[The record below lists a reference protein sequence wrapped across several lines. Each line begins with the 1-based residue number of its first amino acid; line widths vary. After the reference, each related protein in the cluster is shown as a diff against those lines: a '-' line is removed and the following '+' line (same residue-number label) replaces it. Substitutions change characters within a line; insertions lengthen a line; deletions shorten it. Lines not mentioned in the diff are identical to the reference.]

1 MKQVTRRTA
10 LAAIG
15 SAGAGACMCG
25 LEAGCATFTKV
36 GKTPAI
42 ASEAYA
48 VEDRRLR
55 IDLGKVPDLA
65 AVGGAVKIIDPKLPS
80 SLIVARTAENVYAA
94 VSLLCPHRGVEVEY
108 RHAQHCFRCA
118 SLGHS
123 TFGTDGALL
132 KGFAHHGLTRYET
145 LFDPTDARRLIV
157 NV

>member
-55 IDLGKVPDLA
+55 IDLDKVPDLA
-65 AVGGAVKIIDPKLPS
+65 AVGGAVKIIDSKLPA
-80 SLIVARTAENVYAA
+80 SLIVARTAENAYAA

-108 RHAQHCFRCA
+108 RHAQRHFRCA

-123 TFGTDGALL
+123 TFATDGTLK
-132 KGFAHHGLTRYET
+132 KGFAHHGLTPYEAT
-145 LFDPTDARRLIV
+145 LDPRDQRRLIV
-157 NV
+157 RL